1 MRINQ
6 AINLCMWSHGG
17 KHSRL
22 GSGSKWSV
30 DTKQIRRYGRVPS
43 QESFILNKHRG
54 HFWGQITVCS
64 PLSKTNKSENLQNL
78 CKSVGTINLI
88 DTTISGS
95 TWMQPSFPLLGQLA
109 IHSLAAGVNPNTWQ
123 ASIPTLACLGH
134 GEKIHPTVTVDWLC
148 KVC

>member
-6 AINLCMWSHGG
+6 AIHLCVWSHGG

-64 PLSKTNKSENLQNL
+64 PLSETNKSENLQNL

-95 TWMQPSFPLLGQLA
+95 TWMQPSLPLLGQLA
-109 IHSLAAGVNPNTWQ
+109 IHPFTCSRCRPKCLA
-123 ASIPTLACLGH
+123 SYH
-134 GEKIHPTVTVDWLC
+134 SHPCMPRSWGKDTSHC
-148 KVC
+148 HS